1 MRPAVRQ
8 LLDALGEAFG
18 ALVKDGRCVAAA
30 GTGDGKTLDDFVDFL
45 VQVGDRHDGQRLKAE
60 LPKRDW
66 E

>member
-1 MRPAVRQ
+1 
-8 LLDALGEAFG
+8 
-18 ALVKDGRCVAAA
+18 VAAA

-60 LPKRDW
+60 LPERDW